1 MNSERPRRHQDYTPA
16 DILPIPGTP
25 DRSKNRR
32 ITEARLHPTTKGNE
46 TGFESKAAPIQA
58 TARYSISA
66 ALNALRQLVHLA

>member
-32 ITEARLHPTTKGNE
+32 ITEARLHPTTEENATE
-46 TGFESKAAPIQA
+46 FESKAAPIRA
-58 TARYSISA
+58 TARRSINNA
-66 ALNALRQLVHLA
+66 FTALKQLVHLA